1 MAKGKIE
8 YLRTISGIPSSS
20 ISDQMNAVYA
30 AAGGRMAFYKVLNG
44 ANNNSLDDNRRA
56 YYLTKTGKTG
66 STDDLEAYYW
76 ANPT

>member
-8 YLRTISGIPSSS
+8 YLRTISGLAGGS
-20 ISDQMNAVYA
+20 ISDQMLAAYA
-30 AAGGRMAFYKVLNG
+30 AAGGQVNFYKVLNG
-44 ANNNSLDDNRRA
+44 ANKDSLDDNRRA

>member
-8 YLRTISGIPSSS
+8 YLRTISGLTSGSLR
-20 ISDQMNAVYA
+20 DHLLAAYA
-30 AAGGRMAFYKVLNG
+30 AAGGQVAYYKVLNG